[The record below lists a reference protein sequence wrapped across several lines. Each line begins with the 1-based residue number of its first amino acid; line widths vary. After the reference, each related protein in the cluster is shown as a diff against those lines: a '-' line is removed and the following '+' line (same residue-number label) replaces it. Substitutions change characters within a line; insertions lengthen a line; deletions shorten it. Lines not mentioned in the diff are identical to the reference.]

1 MNTATRNLVVYWL
14 APLVWMSIVLVAS
27 SDVFSSEHTGSVLSV
42 FLGWLPAA
50 YFDFL
55 HLAIRKLAHLSEY
68 GVLTFLFFRAWRG
81 PAAGW
86 SMLWARRAFAC
97 CLAVAAIDE
106 FHQSFVPS
114 RTSKVQDVLIDV
126 CGGMLALLIT
136 HWLTSRKR
144 SASAAGLSVET

>member
-1 MNTATRNLVVYWL
+1 MVLL
-14 APLVWMSIVLVAS
+14 AST
-27 SDVFSSEHTGSVLSV
+27 DVFSGEHTGSVLAV

-50 YFDFL
+50 YFDFI
-55 HLAIRKLAHLSEY
+55 HLAIRKVAHLSEY

-81 PAAGW
+81 PAHGW

-114 RTSKVQDVLIDV
+114 RTSKIQDVLIDA

-136 HWLTSRKR
+136 HWLTSSRHR
-144 SASAAGLSVET
+144 PAAARLNAET